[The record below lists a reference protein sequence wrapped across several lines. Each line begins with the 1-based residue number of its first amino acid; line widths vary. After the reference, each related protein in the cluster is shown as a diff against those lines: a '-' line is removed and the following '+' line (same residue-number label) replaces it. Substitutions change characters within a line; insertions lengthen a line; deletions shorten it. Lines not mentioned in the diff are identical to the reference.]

1 MSYMYIGKI
10 SNVNERSKTK
20 KKQFYKT
27 STNKCFQ
34 RYLDSFCSYFLFL
47 FFLQCHATGRLD
59 SKSTENFFQ
68 TAAHTSS
75 TQATETNMINKRH
88 IQHHPLFLSTQHIHS
103 MDSILFVRLF
113 LRFCVTQRHRRRNES
128 ELKI

>member
-47 FFLQCHATGRLD
+47 FFYNA
-59 SKSTENFFQ
+59 
-68 TAAHTSS
+68 
-75 TQATETNMINKRH
+75 
-88 IQHHPLFLSTQHIHS
+88 
-103 MDSILFVRLF
+103 
-113 LRFCVTQRHRRRNES
+113 TQRGDLIQKVPKIFSRLPHTPVP
-128 ELKI
+128 LKQLKRI